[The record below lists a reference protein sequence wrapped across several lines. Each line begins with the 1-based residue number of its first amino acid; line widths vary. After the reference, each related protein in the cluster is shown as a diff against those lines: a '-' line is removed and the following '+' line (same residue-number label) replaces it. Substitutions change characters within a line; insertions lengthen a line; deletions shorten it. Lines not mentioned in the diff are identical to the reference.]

1 MASRT
6 GENVLYDPKGEIE
19 RRTSF
24 AFTVAVLAALGL
36 GWFFREYFYSLA
48 QLMLDRDYG
57 YLAVSIITVLVTLYF
72 SLKQVGFAYGVSAR
86 RVLIGSYLIII
97 SLIFYASS
105 LVDPRYM
112 VQYQGL
118 SFSFILMAFIGII
131 LSPVYAR
138 DLIPLIS
145 ILLLVPPPPGWID
158 SLTPHLSR
166 VVGEL
171 ASYITGARLIGG
183 AGYTTLVGVS
193 PSGPVRFQVE
203 YACTGIV
210 TISSILVV
218 VPIIFYLLAYSPRST
233 SRKLAASI
241 ASLIVALSLGFL
253 GNLVRVL
260 LVIYGTKWL
269 GPEKGLALFH
279 YSPSI
284 IYATLSVLAGFYIAD
299 RIGGLRLAVPRIRL
313 GRVLSKPE
321 AVLGALIIII
331 VLAGFFVA
339 GANAVTYASS
349 SAGRGAG
356 VRSGLVIKAESPIDY
371 INNPEKYIKFVNNV
385 SMVILG
391 KDVQL
396 TRILNAFVVY
406 RVIAKHGNSSFLG
419 YLEIV
424 DTPGRLHTWQLCLTL
439 QGYKVDNS
447 YTRIINGTPVY
458 YISVHKGARSYLLA
472 YTLIPTKIVSPGATY
487 ELYTRISLIAPYTG
501 KNRDNVEAN
510 LAFILSKLW
519 SGARLTSTSNV
530 SGLIKLLSA
539 SSYILLILIAAYEF
553 YSARRLGVAKIG
565 IRGSKG

>member
-1 MASRT
+1 MVAET
-6 GENVLYDPKGEIE
+6 GENTLYDSKGEIE

-24 AFTVAVLAALGL
+24 AFTVAVLMALSL
-36 GWFFREYFYSLA
+36 GWFFREYFYSTA

-57 YLAVSIITVLVTLYF
+57 YLAVSVITVLVTLYF
-72 SLKQVGFAYGVSAR
+72 SLKHVGFAYGVSLKR
-86 RVLIGSYLIII
+86 ILIGSYLTTI

-112 VQYQGL
+112 IQYQGL
-118 SFSFILMAFIGII
+118 SFSFILLAFIGII

-158 SLTPHLSR
+158 SLTPHLSK
-166 VVGEL
+166 VVGEI

-183 AGYTTLVGVS
+183 VGYTTLVVS
-193 PSGPVRFQVE
+193 TSSGPVRFQVE

-218 VPIIFYLLAYSPRST
+218 IPIIFYLLAYSPRST
-233 SRKLAASI
+233 SRKLAASVI
-241 ASLIVALSLGFL
+241 SLIVALSLGFL

-299 RIGGLRLAVPRIRL
+299 KLGGLRLAVPRFRL

-321 AVLGALIIII
+321 AVLGALLIIII
-331 VLAGFFVA
+331 LAGFFVI
-339 GANAVTYASS
+339 GANAVAYAGS
-349 SAGRGAG
+349 SAGKGSG
-356 VRSGLVIKAESPIDY
+356 VGSGLVIEAESPVDY
-371 INNPEKYIKFVNNV
+371 INNPEKYIKFINNV

-391 KDVQL
+391 KDEQL

-406 RVIAKHGNSSFLG
+406 RIIAKHGNSSYLG

-424 DTPGRLHTWQLCLTL
+424 DTPGRLHTWQLCLSL

-447 YTRIINGTPVY
+447 YTRIINGTPIY
-458 YISVHKGARSYLLA
+458 YISVHKGAQGYLLA
-472 YTLIPTKIVSPGATY
+472 YTLIPTRIVSPGATY
-487 ELYTRISLIAPYTG
+487 KLYTRISLIAPYTG
-501 KNRDNVEAN
+501 KNKENVEAN
-510 LAFILSKLW
+510 LTIILSKLW
-519 SGARLTSTSNV
+519 SGARLATTNYV
-530 SGLIKLLSA
+530 SGLISLLSA
-539 SSYILLILIAAYEF
+539 SSYILLILIAAYEV
-553 YSARRLGVAKIG
+553 YSTRRSGVAKIG
-565 IRGSKG
+565 TGGG